1 MSNRA
6 IVNIVLD
13 DHISYGLLVNEM
25 IVYYGDTLGCIN
37 LWTLV
42 ATLGAVAKHSLAVA
56 GHDLLVAYALLFTCL
71 IIISLVIDYLSIK
84 T

>member
-1 MSNRA
+1 MPDGA

-25 IVYYGDTLGCIN
+25 IVYYRDTLGCIN
-37 LWTLV
+37 LWTFV
-42 ATLGAVAKHSLAVA
+42 ATLGAVPKHSLAVA

-71 IIISLVIDYLSIK
+71 VIISLVIDYLSIK